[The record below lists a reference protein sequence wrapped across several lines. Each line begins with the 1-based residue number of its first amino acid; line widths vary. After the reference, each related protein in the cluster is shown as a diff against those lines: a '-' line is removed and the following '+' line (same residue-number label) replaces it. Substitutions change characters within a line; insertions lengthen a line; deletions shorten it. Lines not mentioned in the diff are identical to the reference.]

1 MTNILFDVVAIVLIG
16 AVAVHSVVL
25 HIRLSRFRRA
35 LAEVGDVLPS
45 LNASVGRMTAVSNGF
60 AERLQADLQ
69 AVESRLADARK
80 IGVELAASRN
90 AAEDI
95 AGHLERLLRQHRRTE
110 TPRRPAPMPRELVE
124 PKGFAARV
132 GLETDPEASFGG
144 RR

>member
-110 TPRRPAPMPRELVE
+110 TPRPAPMPRELVE

-132 GLETDPEASFGG
+132 GLETDPEASLGG